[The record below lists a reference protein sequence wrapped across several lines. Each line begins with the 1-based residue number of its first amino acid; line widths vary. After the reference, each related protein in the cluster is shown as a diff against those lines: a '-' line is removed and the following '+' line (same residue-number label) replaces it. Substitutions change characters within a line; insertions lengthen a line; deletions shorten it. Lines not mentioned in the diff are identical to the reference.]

1 MKVLVTGATGF
12 VGLNIVAELLAQG
25 LDVVAV
31 GHAPAPAAAL
41 AALPRQDRV
50 TWRITDLRDAA
61 AVQALFAR
69 EKPQRVVHGA
79 AVTTAAGRDGEAATA
94 TAAVNIM
101 GSLHVLDAA
110 AAQGVERLV
119 FLSSASVYG
128 AATPAQGLLDE
139 VLSLPQ
145 PGAVYGITKLA
156 AERLLLRAGPLRG
169 VQVVA
174 ARLGGVFG
182 RFERDSGLRDT
193 LSPHHQVMQASRL
206 GQPIILPRPGARD
219 WIYAPDI
226 AEGVAAILL
235 AEAPASPVYN
245 LSSPAIWS
253 VGEWCAALAL
263 RQRMDWRLA
272 QGDERATIDF
282 HGPDDRPALAT
293 ARAVEELGFRA
304 RFGMAEALADYSEW
318 LKRFSPEGDT
328 P

>member
-1 MKVLVTGATGF
+1 MKILVTGATGF
-12 VGLNIVAELLAQG
+12 VGLNIVSALLAQG
-25 LDVVAV
+25 QEVVGV
-31 GHAPAPAAAL
+31 GHALPPAGAL
-41 AALPRQDRV
+41 AALPGHQRV

-61 AVQALFAR
+61 AVQALFAQA
-69 EKPQRVVHGA
+69 KPDRVVHGA
-79 AVTTAAGRDGEAATA
+79 AVTTAASRDGEAATA

-101 GSLHVLDAA
+101 GSLNVLDAA
-110 AAQGVERLV
+110 VAQGVQRLV

-128 AATPAQGLLDE
+128 AATPAEGLLDE

-145 PGAVYGITKLA
+145 PGAVYGLTKLA

-169 VQVVA
+169 VKVFA

-193 LSPHHQVMQASRL
+193 LSPMHQVMQAARE
-206 GQPIILPRPGARD
+206 GRPIILPRPGARD

-245 LSSPAIWS
+245 LSSPVIWS
-253 VGEWCAALAL
+253 VAEWCAALAL
-263 RQRMDWRLA
+263 RQKIDWRLA
-272 QGDERATIDF
+272 QPGEAATIDF
-282 HGPDDRPALAT
+282 HGADDRPALST
-293 ARAVEELGFRA
+293 TRALQDLGFRA
-304 RFGMAEALADYSEW
+304 RFGMEEALTDYLDW
-318 LKRFSPEGDT
+318 LQRSSLEGDT